1 MPILKLIFKDYQISA
16 SYDNIGKQKHHT
28 HTHIQIT
35 ASVHTHNADFLM
47 SWLTGKQI
55 YINLCILA

>member
-28 HTHIQIT
+28 DIQIT

-47 SWLTGKQI
+47 S
-55 YINLCILA
+55 